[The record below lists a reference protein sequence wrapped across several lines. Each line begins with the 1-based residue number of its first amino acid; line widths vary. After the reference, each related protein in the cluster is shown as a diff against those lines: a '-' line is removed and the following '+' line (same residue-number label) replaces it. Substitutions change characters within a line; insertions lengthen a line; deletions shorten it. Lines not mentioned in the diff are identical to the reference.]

1 MAGGVA
7 VICVTLA
14 VLALVDRAWLDCA
27 GDLEAG
33 GRFASRFELLV
44 LVLPATLLATTLAAA
59 IPATALRHAGIEGQV
74 VADGV
79 ALSLVAA
86 LALIVAV
93 PHPFRTYPDD
103 VVGGVEMAPRC
114 GPGGIPTWWPAGYLE
129 SPGCIGGLATGAAW
143 LGSPSLEIEERR

>member
-1 MAGGVA
+1 MTPSAPPGGRYADSVPNSPPAEPNDWLPFVAGGVA

-59 IPATALRHAGIEGQV
+59 IPATALFGKSDAG
-74 VADGV
+74 
-79 ALSLVAA
+79 SWC
-86 LALIVAV
+86 
-93 PHPFRTYPDD
+93 
-103 VVGGVEMAPRC
+103 C
-114 GPGGIPTWWPAGYLE
+114 GPSRLGYRLT
-129 SPGCIGGLATGAAW
+129 SRPFMW
-143 LGSPSLEIEERR
+143 R